1 MKNISK
7 GLIIAFSL
15 VPCWAFSQKTVS
27 IDVKRDV
34 HSISPY
40 IYGTNESYD
49 GATATRWGG
58 NRSTS
63 YNWENNASNGGNDY
77 NFTSDNYYDNT
88 GKTTPAYPIL
98 NATKQADSK
107 KQYNIVSLQAAGYVA
122 ADKNGVVTEEQIA
135 PSNRWKAISFHKDTE
150 KYPYTLE
157 PDLTDDTVY
166 IDELI
171 NYLSVKLGRAGDGG
185 VSAYAIDNEPYL
197 WNQTHARLH
206 PQQTSADEL
215 IEKTVN
221 LSNVI
226 RKLAPGADIYGP
238 MFFGYTDAYHW
249 GPLNKTPEWTA
260 IYEKSNGYPVRY
272 SWFVDYYL
280 DTLRKIEEETG
291 HKAID
296 AIAFHWYPESYG
308 ATTKKRIVDLDN
320 SSSASELI
328 ATDMIEARLQAPRAL
343 WDSKYNYLDQN
354 GNRSYVCM
362 YFGQAIIKKIKKSID
377 NFYPGTK
384 IAFTEFEYDAEDH
397 WSGGL
402 CLVDVL
408 GVFAREDV
416 YLACKWDTFKKYS
429 IAAYNLYLNYDG
441 NGSQYG
447 KTSVYAMQSDTVSL
461 SSYASVDENKN
472 LHIVVV
478 NKTNSE
484 QNTTFNIEN
493 GLYSDGVVYGFG
505 QTSSNISQ
513 LGTIDNIENSS
524 FSYTVPAY
532 SAIHIILNVIP
543 QTEIVK
549 AQIVEP
555 NADEIVV
562 SFKDELSLLSANE
575 AKDEFTVKVNDTE
588 YDINTV
594 SVSGKTAIIKLANAI
609 LATDKNISVSYNG
622 ENVIGAS
629 DLPVEI
635 FDTIYVY
642 NELDNAPI
650 YLLGTEISEIGTNV
664 KLSFSKELQTVNN
677 NAGISIEQN
686 EQVIALD
693 SVKISKENPYEL
705 YLYPSERIV
714 RYHPTILSSTNSTD
728 LLAVDGSG
736 LADFTVQLT
745 GGANYAPKIDSAIL
759 FDNYTILVYFNANMN
774 PETDYDNVGFTIAND
789 GNIISYTTSYNKYN
803 CILTFKTKEAL
814 EVGRKYTLSYK
825 DDGKVVTTHNGVLDS
840 FNMPLENKLED
851 SGAEV
856 VTIPG
861 VVQGEQY
868 WTRIGNP
875 VVEECSDTS
884 SLGSGKHL
892 GYISIGDSYTYKI
905 NIPEDKNYTVYLRY
919 ASADDGELNFIID
932 DKKYHLTI
940 PSSSSY
946 NKWNE
951 VYRVIPLSAGEHDLT
966 INVVNNG
973 FNINYFRFEDEEKYP
988 NLKINKAIIPAKG
1001 QIMNLYFNT
1010 NIEILPLSDEISV
1023 TCNDTIEIPFSKI
1036 EFDTE
1041 SVLNFYFDT
1050 TIYKKDVI
1058 RLNIS
1063 SPTIFSTD
1071 GGHLKDTSII
1081 ISNKS
1086 TQTYVPPTPNAISK
1100 INEDNIVVSPVPA
1113 FVKQEFVIASS
1124 NSEKTISFSIIS
1136 SNGTIV
1142 ESGTFTGS
1150 TTITIN
1156 QAGTYSIKTF
1166 DGEQITFKK
1175 IIVR

>member
-77 NFTSDNYYDNT
+77 NFISDNFYDYT
-88 GKTTPAYPIL
+88 GNSMPAFPIV

-107 KQYNIVSLQAAGYVA
+107 GQYNLVSLQAAGYVA
-122 ADKNGVVTEEQIA
+122 ADKNGAVTTDQIA
-135 PSNRWKAISFHKDTE
+135 PNDRWKAISFHKDTE
-150 KYPYTLE
+150 KYPYTLT

-206 PQQTSADEL
+206 PEKTSPDEL
-215 IEKTVN
+215 IKKTVE
-221 LSNVI
+221 LSTVI
-226 RKLAPGADIYGP
+226 RNLAPGADIYGP
-238 MFFGYTDAYHW
+238 MFFGWTDAYHW
-249 GPLNKTPEWTA
+249 GLSAIQFTKLNKA
-260 IYEKSNGYPVRY
+260 ILNRNDA
-272 SWFVDYYL
+272 WFVDYYL
-280 DTLRKIEEETG
+280 DTLRKVEEETG
-291 HKAID
+291 IRPID

-308 ATTKKRIVDLDN
+308 PLTKKRIVDLDN
-320 SSSASELI
+320 ESSDAELI
-328 ATDMIEARLQAPRAL
+328 SSDMIEARLQAPRAL
-343 WDSKYNYLDQN
+343 WDSKYTYLGNN
-354 GNRSYVCM
+354 GGTSYVCTQG
-362 YFGQAIIKKIKKSID
+362 GQAIISKIKNSI
-377 NFYPGTK
+377 NNYYPGTK

-461 SSYASVDENKN
+461 SSFASIDENKN

-478 NKTNSE
+478 NKTHLE

-505 QTSSNISQ
+505 QTSSDISQ
-513 LGTIDNIENSS
+513 LGTIGNIENSS

-555 NADEIVV
+555 NADEIVI

-575 AKDEFTVKVNDTE
+575 AKDEFTVKVNNTE

-629 DLPVEI
+629 DLPIEI

-650 YLLGTEISEIGTNV
+650 YLLGTDISEIGTNV

-705 YLYPSERIV
+705 YLYPAERIV
-714 RYHPTILSSTNSTD
+714 RYQPTILSNINNTD
-728 LLAVDGSG
+728 LLAADGSG
-736 LADFTVQLT
+736 LADFTIQLT
-745 GGANYAPKIDSAIL
+745 GGANYAPEIDSAII

-774 PETDYDNVGFTIAND
+774 PETDYDNVGFV
-789 GNIISYTTSYNKYN
+789 ISENENPIPYTTSYNKNRY
-803 CILTFKTKEAL
+803 ILTITTKE
-814 EVGRKYTLSYK
+814 TLMTGKEYIFSYK
-825 DDGKVVTTHNGVLDS
+825 DEGKVVTTHNGVLDS
-840 FNMPLENKLED
+840 FEMILDNKIED
-851 SGAEV
+851 TGAKIV
-856 VTIPG
+856 NIPG
-861 VVQGEQY
+861 VVQAIQY
-868 WTRIGNP
+868 WTRIGDP

-884 SLGSGKHL
+884 SLGTGKHL
-892 GYISIGDSYTYKI
+892 GYISSGDNYTYKI
-905 NIPEDKNYTVYLRY
+905 NVPEDKNYTVYFRY
-919 ASADDGELNFIID
+919 ASTSSGEVNFIID
-932 DKKYHLTI
+932 DIAYHLTI
-940 PSSSSY
+940 PSSKSY
-946 NKWNE
+946 NKWIDA
-951 VYRVIPLSAGEHDLT
+951 YRVIPLTAGEHEITLN
-966 INVVNNG
+966 IISAG
-973 FNINYFRFEDEEKYP
+973 FNVNYFRFEDEENYP
-988 NLKINKAIIPAKG
+988 FVNITKNSIPAKG
-1001 QIMNLYFNT
+1001 NLLNLFFST
-1010 NIEILPLSDEISV
+1010 IIDELPTIDELTL
-1023 TCNDTIEIPFSKI
+1023 TCNDTVSIPIESITFNSN
-1036 EFDTE
+1036 
-1041 SVLNFYFDT
+1041 SVLNINLDT
-1050 TIYKKDVI
+1050 TIYKNDVI
-1058 RLNIS
+1058 KLSIS
-1063 SPTIFSTD
+1063 SSKLLSAD
-1071 GGHLKDTSII
+1071 GGSLKDTTFTVN
-1081 ISNKS
+1081 NKS
-1086 TQTYVPPTPNAISK
+1086 SQTYVPPIPDAVSE
-1100 INEDNIVVSPVPA
+1100 INENEIMVSPVPA
-1113 FVKQEFVIASS
+1113 FVNQNFVIASS
-1124 NSEKTISFSIIS
+1124 DGGKTIAFSVISANGQSVKSGSFI
-1136 SNGTIV
+1136 
-1142 ESGTFTGS
+1142 GS
-1150 TTITIN
+1150 TTISLN
-1156 QAGTYSIKTF
+1156 QPGTYSIITN
-1166 DGEQITFKK
+1166 DGEKIAVKK

>member
-7 GLIIAFSL
+7 GLIIAFSI
-15 VPCWAFSQKTVS
+15 VPCWTFSQKTVS
-27 IDVKRDV
+27 IDVKKDV

-63 YNWENNASNGGNDY
+63 YNWENNASNGGNDF
-77 NFTSDNYYDNT
+77 NFISDNFYDNT

-107 KQYNIVSLQAAGYVA
+107 KQYNLVSLQAAGYVA
-122 ADKNGVVTEEQIA
+122 ADQNGAVTEEQIA

-215 IEKTVN
+215 IEKTVD

-238 MFFGYTDAYHW
+238 MFFGFTDAYHW

-260 IYEKSNGYPVRY
+260 IYEKSIGYPVRY

-280 DTLRKIEEETG
+280 DTLRKVEEETG
-291 HKAID
+291 HRAID

-320 SSSASELI
+320 SSSSSELI
-328 ATDMIEARLQAPRAL
+328 AADMIEARLQAPRAL

-416 YLACKWDTFKKYS
+416 YLACKWDSFKKYS

-461 SSYASVDENKN
+461 SSFASIDENKN

-478 NKTNSE
+478 NKTPIA

-493 GLYSDGVVYGFG
+493 GLYSDGVVYGFD
-505 QTSSNISQ
+505 QSSANISQ
-513 LGTIDNIENSS
+513 LGTIEKVENSS
-524 FSYTVPAY
+524 FSYTLPPY
-532 SAIHIILNVIP
+532 SAVHIILNVIP
-543 QTEIVK
+543 QTEVVK
-549 AQIVEP
+549 AQVIEP
-555 NADEIVV
+555 NADEIIVT
-562 SFKDELSLLSANE
+562 FKDELSILSADA
-575 AKDEFTVKVNDTE
+575 AKNEFTVVANELE
-588 YDINTV
+588 YDINNI
-594 SVSGKTAIIKLANAI
+594 SVSGRTAIIKLANA
-609 LATDKNISVSYNG
+609 LLTTDKNITISYNG

-629 DLPVEI
+629 NLPIEI
-635 FDTIYVY
+635 FDSLYVY
-642 NELDNAPI
+642 NELNGSPI
-650 YLLGTEISEIGTNV
+650 YTLGAEINEIGTNI
-664 KLSFSKELQTVNN
+664 KLSFSKELKTVNN
-677 NAGISIEQN
+677 DAGISIEQN
-686 EQVIALD
+686 DHIIAID
-693 SVKISKENPYEL
+693 SAKISGENPYEL

-714 RYHPTILSSTNSTD
+714 RYHPTILSNINKTD
-728 LLAVDGSG
+728 LLATDGSA
-736 LADFTVQLT
+736 LTDFTLHLT

-759 FDNYTILVYFNANMN
+759 FDNYTILVYFNANMD
-774 PETDYDNVGFTIAND
+774 PETDYDNVGFTIANNE
-789 GNIISYTTSYNKYN
+789 NIISYTTTYNKYN

-814 EVGRKYTLSYK
+814 EAGMEYTFSYK
-825 DDGKVVTTHNGVLDS
+825 DEGKVVTTHNGVLDS
-840 FNMPLENKLED
+840 FNMSLENKLED

-861 VVQGEQY
+861 VIQGEQY
-868 WTRIGNP
+868 WTRIGDP

-884 SLGSGKHL
+884 SLGTGKHL
-892 GYISIGDSYTYKI
+892 GYISSGDNYTYKI
-905 NIPEDKNYTVYLRY
+905 NVPEDKNYTVYLRY
-919 ASADDGELNFIID
+919 ASATDGELNVIID
-932 DKKYHLTI
+932 DKKYHLTV

-946 NKWNE
+946 NTWNE
-951 VYRVIPLSAGEHDLT
+951 VYRVIPLSAGEHDVTLN
-966 INVVNNG
+966 IVKDG

-988 NLKINKAIIPAKG
+988 ILKINKAIIPAKG

-1010 NIEILPLSDEISV
+1010 NIEILPLLNEISI
-1023 TCNDTIEIPFSKI
+1023 TCNDTIAIPFSNI
-1036 EFDTE
+1036 VFDTE

-1063 SPTIFSTD
+1063 SPTIFSMD

-1081 ISNKS
+1081 VSNKS
-1086 TQTYVPPTPNAISK
+1086 TQTYVPPILDAISELDE
-1100 INEDNIVVSPVPA
+1100 NNVVVSPVPA
-1113 FVKQEFVIASS
+1113 FVNQDLIIAAS

-1136 SNGTIV
+1136 TSGAIV
-1142 ESGTFTGS
+1142 KSGTFIGS

-1156 QAGTYSIKTF
+1156 QPGTYSINTF
-1166 DGEQITFKK
+1166 DGEKNTFKK